1 MAHAECTAQR
11 KLAEQRAQDGLGE
24 LGLDSKHKGG
34 SPNCLLAMTSAAC
47 PSQCTYLQRSLCA
60 EGST

>member
-1 MAHAECTAQR
+1 MAHAECIAQR
-11 KLAEQRAQDGLGE
+11 KLAEQRAQEGLGE

-34 SPNCLLAMTSAAC
+34 SPKFLLTMRSAAC
-47 PSQCTYLQRSLCA
+47 HLQCTYLQRSLCA